1 LDDYPDG
8 VSRNL
13 IEIQMT
19 QVGVELATNPPNITN
34 ASKVRF
40 EREVPYNRFLPRTLG
55 LYSEVRFVVCRQ
67 L

>member
-1 LDDYPDG
+1 
-8 VSRNL
+8 
-13 IEIQMT
+13 MT
-19 QVGVELATNPPNITN
+19 QVGVEVATNPPNITN
-34 ASKVRF
+34 ASEVRF